1 MKLSY
6 NIAEG
11 DKVVYKGHEFKVTS
25 IVFDLLEQ
33 REEYTLTA
41 TAEPQPLSIKEIVL
55 TQEELETAIAEGY
68 MRQSTAFQ
76 VSDNDTEDN
85 RLDIG

>member
-1 MKLSY
+1 MKLTY
-6 NIAEG
+6 NLSEG

-41 TAEPQPLSIKEIVL
+41 TADPQPLSIKEIVM
-55 TQEELETAIAEGY
+55 TEEELELAIYEGFIS
-68 MRQSTAFQ
+68 QSIAFQ

>member
-41 TAEPQPLSIKEIVL
+41 TAQPQPLSIKEIVL

-68 MRQSTAFQ
+68 MRQSSAF
-76 VSDNDTEDN
+76 
-85 RLDIG
+85 